1 MKGLPT
7 SLLVAAGVLSAQ
19 VPATF
24 RLDVVGGVGGLA
36 FDQPLAPTIKLLP
49 RVNGMGKRWRT
60 TTLYSRPGDTTR
72 LGGLGAPDAYWFR
85 ANRFIGIDKTL
96 PSPVAIQEAQ
106 QLLTAQYGPARPDTV
121 PDSWYWLG
129 QRSYILLEKVDK
141 KQGFLFIASLAM
153 LNEQVHETAVRARAR
168 RLLGWHPDS
177 LGLPRQY
184 PNH

>member
-1 MKGLPT
+1 MNVLLTGLLGAGM
-7 SLLVAAGVLSAQ
+7 LLGVTA
-19 VPATF
+19 PF
-24 RLDVVGGVGGLA
+24 RLDEAGGVGGLRFGEPA
-36 FDQPLAPTIKLLP
+36 GPGVVLTSRF
-49 RVNGMGKRWRT
+49 NGVGKRWRT

-85 ANRFIGIDKTL
+85 ANRFIGIDKML
-96 PSPVAIQEAQ
+96 SSPGAIQQAY

-129 QRSYILLEKVDK
+129 QRSYILLEKTDK
-141 KQGFLFIASLAM
+141 KRGFLFIASLGM

-168 RLLGWHPDS
+168 RLLGWRPDS

-184 PNH
+184 PNR